1 MQSAL
6 HHPEPRDGTEQ
17 QVLSRRVGA
26 FVVDQIVI
34 FGVVATLASVV
45 LGVGGGVLGTLAEF
59 GAVQNPLGELLGGTS
74 GTTVFAVGAALFGVA
89 TSLATFTYFTVLEGA
104 AGRTVGK
111 ALFGLVVV
119 RTDGAPIGYRS
130 ALVRTL
136 LRPVDQFPAL
146 YLLGFGSMLA
156 GDRRQRVGDRLA
168 GTVVVAAERPRSATD
183 DASAVT
189 PV

>member
-26 FVVDQIVI
+26 FVIDQIVV
-34 FGVVATLASVV
+34 FGVVAALASFV
-45 LGVGGGVLGTLAEF
+45 LGVGGGILGALAEF
-59 GAVQNPLGELLGGTS
+59 GTVQNPLGELLGGTS
-74 GTTVFAVGAALFGVA
+74 PVVALGMGTALFGVA
-89 TSLATFTYFTVLEGA
+89 TSLGSLVYFTVLEGA

-119 RTDGAPIGYRS
+119 RTDGSPVGYRG

-168 GTVVVAAERPRSATD
+168 NTVVVAAEPPRSVAD
-183 DASAVT
+183 DAAPT

>member
-26 FVVDQIVI
+26 FVVDQIVV
-34 FGVVATLASVV
+34 FGVVATLASFV
-45 LGVGGGVLGTLAEF
+45 LGVGGGVLGALAEF
-59 GAVQNPLGELLGGTS
+59 GAVQDPLGRLLGETS
-74 GTTVFAVGAALFGVA
+74 GVTVFAMGAALFGVA
-89 TSLATFTYFTVLEGA
+89 TSLSTLVYFTVLEGA

-111 ALFGLVVV
+111 SLFGLVVV
-119 RTDGAPIGYRS
+119 QTDGSPIGYRG

-136 LRPVDQFPAL
+136 VRPVDQFPAL
-146 YLLGFGSMLA
+146 YLLGFGSMLTS
-156 GDRRQRVGDRLA
+156 DRRQRVGDRLA
-168 GTVVVAAERPRSATD
+168 GTVVVATEPSRSAAD